1 MQIHMLK
8 ICKKRKLE
16 RGGGGGG
23 VVGEK
28 EKISR
33 KDSMSKDI
41 KNAHKWSILGR
52 SWEYLDFRLFLLIR
66 IHINDL
72 GWMRRGEKEQQ
83 STKTYKVS
91 FISHDI
97 IS

>member
-16 RGGGGGG
+16 RERERGGGGAE
-23 VVGEK
+23 GEK

-41 KNAHKWSILGR
+41 KNAHK
-52 SWEYLDFRLFLLIR
+52 
-66 IHINDL
+66 
-72 GWMRRGEKEQQ
+72 
-83 STKTYKVS
+83 
-91 FISHDI
+91 
-97 IS
+97 

>member
-16 RGGGGGG
+16 RGGAE
-23 VVGEK
+23 GEK

-52 SWEYLDFRLFLLIR
+52 SWEYLDFQLFLPIR
-66 IHINDL
+66 IHINNL
-72 GWMRRGEKEQQ
+72 GWMRQGEKEQQ

-91 FISHDI
+91 FISHNI